1 MKKLGIMMKIL
12 SVATIIFLLS
22 LAACTEDKT
31 STPVV
36 EEGVNP
42 ALSQLE
48 IEPNEPETDEST
60 NRVVPI
66 VLAPEDQAKASKAP
80 PGMVFIK
87 GNCFEMGN
95 NFAQEDERPQHEV
108 CVDDFFIDKYEVTQA
123 RWTKVMGG
131 NPSKFTGDDLP
142 VEQVNFDDVMRFAQ
156 KSNGLC
162 RLPTEAEW
170 EYAASGGA
178 KTRYYWGNMMDEEYA
193 WFNDNSGAKT
203 HPVGQKAPNQFGLH
217 DMLGNVWEWTSN
229 WWEAPYSLGADKN
242 NPKGPETGKYKTIRG
257 GAFDSYAGALRITN
271 RTWLHPKNRVFP
283 KVTLYGQTVNEIFNY
298 IGFRCVK
305 SAT

>member
-1 MKKLGIMMKIL
+1 MKKFFSIP
-12 SVATIIFLLS
+12 TIILIVS
-22 LAACTEDKT
+22 LTACTEDKT
-31 STPVV
+31 SAPVI
-36 EEGVNP
+36 EEGVDP

-48 IEPNEPETDEST
+48 IDPKAPEMDEPS
-60 NRVVPI
+60 NRVVT
-66 VLAPEDQAKASKAP
+66 VELSPEDQKKASKAP

-87 GNCFEMGN
+87 GSCFEMGN

-131 NPSKFTGDDLP
+131 NPSRFIGDDLP
-142 VEQVNFDDVMRFAQ
+142 VEQVNFNDVMRFVK

-170 EYAASGGA
+170 EYAAAGGA

-193 WFNDNSGAKT
+193 WFSDNSGAKT
-203 HPVGQKAPNQFGLH
+203 HPVGQKAPNQYGLY
-217 DMLGNVWEWTSN
+217 DILGNVWEWTSN
-229 WWEAPYSLGADKN
+229 WWESPYSLEADKN
-242 NPKGPETGKYKTIRG
+242 NPKGPVSGEYKTIRG
-257 GAFDSYAGALRITN
+257 GSFDSYSGALRVTN

-305 SAT
+305 SAD